1 MSLGNESNLFCEV
14 LCACKHV
21 YDQLGPGFREAQY
34 QRALEHEINSYDHVT
49 VERERTIPLFYK
61 TSKGTQVHIGDGRAD
76 LIAKRYCFFDFSLF
90 GFVLLYFL
98 SSRTDD
104 PDIIIE
110 IKIRKNSSDLSQ
122 LKRYVRGMNNPMVA
136 GALVY
141 FLDSKVDCI
150 WQP

>member
-76 LIAKRYCFFDFSLF
+76 LIAKRYCFLILVCLALS
-90 GFVLLYFL
+90 YFIFLALEQMILIL
-98 SSRTDD
+98 SS
-104 PDIIIE
+104 
-110 IKIRKNSSDLSQ
+110 K
-122 LKRYVRGMNNPMVA
+122 
-136 GALVY
+136 
-141 FLDSKVDCI
+141 
-150 WQP
+150 